1 MSSLYLRMAGAFG
14 VALILAGCAAKAR
27 RHHGGQARGTAQ
39 AAGLRARQER

>member
-14 VALILAGCAAKAR
+14 VALILAGCAARKPAAITEAKPE
-27 RHHGGQARGTAQ
+27 GPP